1 MMTTQLKD
9 PATTTG
15 DEPTRADLD
24 GYRAQRV
31 AALQERRRQLE
42 LHLER
47 CRATA
52 AVASD
57 ALRPSVGRDID
68 DTHATLAM
76 VRAELSR
83 LR

>member
-9 PATTTG
+9 PASAT

-31 AALQERRRQLE
+31 AALQKRRRQLE

-68 DTHATLAM
+68 DTHATLAT